1 MDADAL
7 RHAAEQRAR
16 RDQLAA
22 SEQTASALV
31 SQREAELRELTE
43 KLRIEAADVRRLE
56 RFSPA
61 QVWGLLRGDIDD
73 RLSVE
78 RAEHQAAEHAVAG
91 AGERLAHAQAELDR
105 IRTETAALGDVDA
118 AFDAALDEREQELRR
133 AGSDAADELVRLE
146 TEAGALAAETRE
158 LAEATAAL
166 SRASDALAAAQSA
179 LDSAGGWSTYD
190 TFFGGGM
197 VADMIKHERIG
208 ESARAFTVVNRALES
223 LSSELADIDA
233 PPLEGVRISETLA
246 VFDVLFDNIFSDW
259 SVRERISEAQNASAD
274 LRHRLTGL
282 GRYLADRSTAVTERA
297 TARASRREALLLG
310 G

>member
-1 MDADAL
+1 MDADDL

-22 SEQTASALV
+22 SEEAASRLV
-31 SQREAELRELTE
+31 TQRETELRALQDQ
-43 KLRIEAADVRRLE
+43 LRLEAADVRRLE

-73 RLSVE
+73 KLSVE

-91 AGERLAHAQAELDR
+91 AEERLAHAQADLDR
-105 IRTETAALGDVDA
+105 IRTEVATLGDVDA
-118 AFDAALDEREQELRR
+118 AYDAALDAREQRLRG
-133 AGSDAADELVRLE
+133 AGSDAAAELIRLD

-166 SRASDALAAAQSA
+166 SRAEDALAAAQSA

-197 VADMIKHERIG
+197 VADLIKHERIG

-223 LSSELADIDA
+223 LSTELADIDA
-233 PPLEGVRISETLA
+233 PPLEGVRISESLA

-259 SVRERISEAQNASAD
+259 SVRERIAEAQNASAD

-282 GRYLADRSTAVTERA
+282 GHYLAQRSAAAREQA
-297 TARASRREALLLG
+297 AARASRRESLLLG
-310 G
+310 S